1 MSDKNYTIS
10 SVNPAE
16 IYYRAKG
23 LWLKTEA
30 PKRDI
35 QDLFFDLRILLLTLA
50 FLAMGLLSSAHT
62 VEAFSH
68 NAPYALALVS
78 PLAFELYLIA
88 STLTGRSVHRDI
100 GTRVTQVLIFAV
112 AVIAN
117 GASGWQQAMNTA
129 SGDMQ
134 PIYQIMALIAAPIVP
149 FATMSIGHLLSGSIL
164 TRQKFDKVGE
174 AWKAAETGVFY
185 RALYTA
191 YNTQGMPPQEAR
203 RMAQADAQG
212 YLGMGRITSASR
224 MVSPV
229 STVSQEST
237 TLALQ
242 DTGHTVQRTGQDVSG
257 QIPVASG
264 TLAEKAYEM
273 LTADPSLY
281 DLSVRELAERT
292 GITKNHWV
300 IAKRK
305 VQQLQ
310 DTQPIQASKVD

>member
-88 STLTGRSVHRDI
+88 STLTGRSVQRDI
-100 GTRVTQVLIFAV
+100 GTRITQVLIFAV

-129 SGDMQ
+129 SGEMQ

-191 YNTQGMPPQEAR
+191 YNTQGIPPQDAR

-212 YLGMGRITSASR
+212 YLGMGRVTSASR
-224 MVSPV
+224 LSSV

-237 TLALQ
+237 ALALQ
-242 DTGHTVQRTGQDVSG
+242 DAGQAGQRTGQDGTG
-257 QIPVASG
+257 QFPVANG
-264 TLAEKAYEM
+264 TLADKAYEM
-273 LTADPSLY
+273 LAADPSLY
-281 DLSVRELAERT
+281 DLSVRVLAERT
-292 GITKNHWV
+292 GIGKNHWV

-310 DTQPIQASKVD
+310 DTQPIEAQKRS

>member
-10 SVNPAE
+10 SVNPSE

-88 STLTGRSVHRDI
+88 STLTGRAVHQDI
-100 GTRVTQVLIFAV
+100 GTRITQVLIFVV

-129 SGDMQ
+129 TDSMQ
-134 PIYQIMALIAAPIVP
+134 SVYQIMALIAAPIVP
-149 FATMSIGHLLSGSIL
+149 FATMSIGHLLSGSIMS
-164 TRQKFDKVGE
+164 RQKFDKVGE

-191 YNTQGMPPQEAR
+191 YNTQGVPPQEAR
-203 RMAQADAQG
+203 KLAQADAQG

-224 MVSPV
+224 LSSV

-242 DTGHTVQRTGQDVSG
+242 DAGQAGQRTGQDGTG
-257 QIPVASG
+257 QLPVASG
-264 TLAEKAYEM
+264 TLADKAYEM
-273 LTADPSLY
+273 IVADPSLY

-310 DTQPIQASKVD
+310 DTQPIEVQKNA